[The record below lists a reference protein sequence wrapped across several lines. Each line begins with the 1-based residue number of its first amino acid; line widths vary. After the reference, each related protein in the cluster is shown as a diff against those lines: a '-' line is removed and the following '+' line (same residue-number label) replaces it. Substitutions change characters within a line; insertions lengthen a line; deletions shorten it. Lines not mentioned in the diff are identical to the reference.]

1 MPNLYGRHYTREELL
16 PKVGRVEQI
25 GGVSPVTLSEAREQG
40 VRGFQIR
47 TGTGLSLTVAADR
60 ALDIV
65 AADWQ
70 GRSLCWQSPG
80 GAAHPAYY
88 EPAGLGW
95 LRTFPGGLLATC
107 GLTWYG
113 APHQDP
119 EAGVEGHS
127 GLGLHGRV
135 GNLPAKQIAYG
146 GDWEGDEYVMWVE
159 GVVDEWILFGPHL
172 ELRRRLWARLG
183 ENRFYLRDIV
193 TNRGFVP
200 QEHMILYHINLGFP
214 LLDEGAQFLFPA
226 RKVIPRTPF
235 AQQHVQ
241 EWNRFAAPQP
251 GLEEMV
257 YYYELAGDAQGQT
270 CVGLINRETDPAQ
283 PLGLA
288 LRYSLQALPVLVHW
302 RMPGAGNYVTGI
314 EPGTNHGD
322 GRPREREAGR
332 MIVLQPGES
341 RTYDLQ
347 FDLCTTAA
355 EIAALEQEIS
365 ALTGGQPPAI
375 AEEPAVPTV

>member
-1 MPNLYGRHYTREELL
+1 MPRIYGREYTREELL
-16 PKVGRVEQI
+16 PKVGRIEQV
-25 GGVSPVTLSEAREQG
+25 GGVVPLTLSAGREDG
-40 VRGFQIR
+40 VRGFQMR
-47 TGTGLSLTVAADR
+47 TGTGLSLTIAADR
-60 ALDIV
+60 ALDLV

-80 GAAHPAYY
+80 GAAHPAFY

-113 APHQDP
+113 APHDDP
-119 EAGVEGHS
+119 QAGVEGHS

-135 GNLPAKQIAYG
+135 GNLPAEQVSYG
-146 GDWEGDEYVMWVE
+146 GRWEGDDYVMWVE
-159 GVVDEWILFGPHL
+159 GVVNEWILFGPHL

-183 ENRFYLRDIV
+183 ENKLYLRDIV

-200 QEHMILYHINLGFP
+200 QEHMLLYHINLGFP
-214 LLDEGAQFLFPA
+214 LLDEGSRYLFPV
-226 RKVIPRTPF
+226 RRVLPRTPF
-235 AQQHVQ
+235 ALEHAAD
-241 EWNRFAAPQP
+241 WHRFAAPQP

-257 YYYELAGDAQGQT
+257 YYHELAGDAQGQT
-270 CVGLINRETDPAQ
+270 CVGLVNSATDPGQ

-288 LRYSLQALPVLVHW
+288 LRYSLEALPVLVHW

-314 EPGTNHGD
+314 EPGTNYGD
-322 GRPREREAGR
+322 GRPAEREAGR
-332 MIVLQPGES
+332 MIVLQPDES

-347 FDLCTTAA
+347 MELLTTPEELAA
-355 EIAALEQEIS
+355 FEREVT
-365 ALTGGQPPAI
+365 ALTGGRPPEI
-375 AEEPAVPTV
+375 ATTAVLA